1 MRPREQIQPELSVN
15 LYLESMIRCLIN
27 EPYGDAEYSVTRL
40 GGRIGKLVNRYLDSK
55 GFRTIRK
62 IGYDPQKREL
72 GQDWPPYAHTMIGRK
87 RLENVLDCAKQVI
100 ENQIPGDFIETG
112 VWRGGST
119 IFMRAILKAYNVQDK
134 CVWVADS
141 FEGLPPPNEDL
152 YPADKG
158 DLHHTI
164 DELKVTLDS
173 VQDNFRRYE
182 LLDNQVK
189 FLKGWFKDT
198 LPAAPIEKLSLVRLD
213 GDMYESTMDAMK
225 NLYPKLSTGGFL
237 IVDDYCI
244 ETCRKAIS
252 DYRTEHQIDDEM
264 IDIDGTGVFWQKSQ

>member
-1 MRPREQIQPELSVN
+1 MTTREPIRSKLPAD
-15 LYLESMIRCLIN
+15 LYLELMIKCLIN
-27 EPYGDAEYSVTRL
+27 ETYGDAEFAIAKL
-40 GGRIGKLVNRYLDSK
+40 GGYLGRLVNHYLDSK
-55 GFRTIRK
+55 GYRAIREV
-62 IGYDPQKREL
+62 GYDPKKRQL

-87 RLENVLDCAKQVI
+87 RLENLRDCATQVI

-119 IFMRAILKAYNVQDK
+119 IFMRAILKANDVTDR

-141 FEGLPPPNEDL
+141 FEGLPAPNEDL

-164 DELKVTLDS
+164 GELSVTLDT
-173 VQDNFRRYE
+173 VRDNFRRYG
-182 LLDNQVK
+182 LLDDQVK

-198 LPAAPIEKLSLVRLD
+198 LPTAPIENLSLVRLD
-213 GDMYESTMDAMK
+213 GDMYESTMDAIT
-225 NLYPKLSTGGFL
+225 NLYPKLSVGGFL

-244 ETCRKAIS
+244 ETCKKAIT
-252 DYRTEHQIDDEM
+252 DYRREHQIDDEI
-264 IDIDGTGVFWQKSQ
+264 IDIDGTGIYWQKSQ